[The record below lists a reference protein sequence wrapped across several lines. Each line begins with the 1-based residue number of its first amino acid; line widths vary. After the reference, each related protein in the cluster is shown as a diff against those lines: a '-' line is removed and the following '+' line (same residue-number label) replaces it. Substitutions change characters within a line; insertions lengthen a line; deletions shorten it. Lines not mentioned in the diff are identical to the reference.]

1 MSGINTN
8 LNDLHFSANGLG
20 VVLKTKYG
28 GLRFSTEEF
37 GYYQSLF
44 TIADSH
50 NLGKLPINSAQ
61 LNCFV
66 VRADIPWPA
75 VEKILAV
82 ALKHRVDGEEN
93 AIYFYQWLIICKLV
107 AYYQETKKPV
117 NDKVFKS
124 LHTGKFR
131 IPFAD
136 YHLSQARNAFV
147 AGSYY
152 EKFKVSVGP
161 WLLVG
166 EGFQDQHVKF
176 RINTLSTLINESE
189 VPKVPTDDDSDKKS
203 SGHYREKF
211 SVERRYSEF
220 ETLAT
225 ILQKN
230 HKYVVVP
237 PLPVKNWTLLAP
249 TETIA
254 NQRAIEFQMFLS
266 DLASHPVLKYSF
278 ELKAFLECSSQGFK
292 AFVDLYSHMQDGK
305 LDYSASPSSNN
316 MNELLTKLLADSAS
330 AVTTSA
336 TAFFSTMWDSVKK
349 NVPILAT
356 PPVTRPPSN
365 EHDAA
370 FTKTALFL
378 EGVMSLGRKMEAI
391 VTNEQGYFSELA
403 KIAQGCK
410 SMAEFETIPE
420 LTRVLNACHMSLGA
434 ISKSQLQYND
444 SQHLRAEIPL
454 LYMGRYKDSYQ
465 TVLAQRSKLEEEQHT
480 AARAEMAAQLNVEK
494 AHAAL
499 VAAGG
504 SGHLASSSKSP
515 EHPHGHG
522 NGKSVASPSTTT
534 SATSP
539 TDPPTSAAA
548 GPAVGADG
556 HALSP
561 AEMKAHAAVRAFN
574 QAKLDLAAA
583 EDHFEHRRAA
593 AEQMTASLRSESR
606 RLEALERAQLMKCA
620 KEFVVARME
629 AARSSVKQWEALKA
643 ELENTTT

>member
-8 LNDLHFSANGLG
+8 LNELHFSANGLG

-44 TIADSH
+44 SIADSH
-50 NLGKLPINSAQ
+50 NLGKLPLNSAQ
-61 LNCFV
+61 LNCFI

-82 ALKHRVDGEEN
+82 ALKHRIDGEEN

-124 LHTGKFR
+124 LHTGKVR

-189 VPKVPTDDDSDKKS
+189 VPKFSTDDNHSDKTEKN
-203 SGHYREKF
+203 GKPKKDHRDDCYREKF

-220 ETLAT
+220 ETLAS
-225 ILQKN
+225 ILQKH

-278 ELKAFLECSSQGFK
+278 ELKAFLECSAQGFK
-292 AFVDLYSHMQDGK
+292 AFVDLYSHIQDGK
-305 LDYSASPSSNN
+305 LDYSTSPSSNN
-316 MNELLTKLLADSAS
+316 MNELVTKLLADSAT
-330 AVTTSA
+330 AVTSSA

-391 VTNEQGYFSELA
+391 VTNEQGYFTELA

-410 SMAEFETIPE
+410 SVSYLIVLTYFATI
-420 LTRVLNACHMSLGA
+420 
-434 ISKSQLQYND
+434 
-444 SQHLRAEIPL
+444 
-454 LYMGRYKDSYQ
+454 
-465 TVLAQRSKLEEEQHT
+465 
-480 AARAEMAAQLNVEK
+480 
-494 AHAAL
+494 
-499 VAAGG
+499 
-504 SGHLASSSKSP
+504 
-515 EHPHGHG
+515 
-522 NGKSVASPSTTT
+522 
-534 SATSP
+534 
-539 TDPPTSAAA
+539 
-548 GPAVGADG
+548 VG
-556 HALSP
+556 
-561 AEMKAHAAVRAFN
+561 
-574 QAKLDLAAA
+574 
-583 EDHFEHRRAA
+583 
-593 AEQMTASLRSESR
+593 
-606 RLEALERAQLMKCA
+606 
-620 KEFVVARME
+620 
-629 AARSSVKQWEALKA
+629 
-643 ELENTTT
+643 